1 MNTRTMHY
9 AIRIQQPGGPE
20 VLRSHPVTLM
30 PPGPLE
36 LQVTQHAVGLDF
48 IDVYHRSGLYP
59 LPSMP
64 HGIGL
69 EAAGV
74 ITAVGSEVDP
84 QQFALGQR
92 VAYLSRPPGA
102 YASARNVPAEHCV
115 TVPSGISDEVAAASL
130 LKGLT
135 AEYLVHRVR
144 PVEAGMRALV
154 HAAAGGTGSLLCQW
168 LAWHGVE
175 VIGTVGSAAKAELA
189 LAHGCRD
196 VIVDTSE
203 GAAALPSAVRAAGSG
218 GGVQVVYDSIG
229 ARTFGASLGCLDRRG
244 LLVSFGNASGPPA
257 PLDVLS
263 LSTHGSLFLTRPTLF
278 DYVGTRAELV
288 AATTRLFAA
297 IGDGVLRVPVH
308 QRWPLH
314 EAAEAHRALEARET
328 TGASVLVP

>member
-1 MNTRTMHY
+1 MHY
-9 AIRIQQPGGPE
+9 AIRIEQPGGPD
-20 VLRSHPVTLM
+20 VLRSHPVTLA

-36 LQVTQHAVGLDF
+36 LQLTQRAVGLDF

-74 ITAVGSEVDP
+74 VTAVGSEVDP
-84 QQFALGQR
+84 QQFSVGER
-92 VAYLSRPPGA
+92 VVYLSRPPGA

-115 TVPSGISDEVAAASL
+115 TLPSTISDEVAAASL

-144 PVEAGMRALV
+144 PLDAGSRALV

-175 VIGTVGSAAKAELA
+175 VIGTVGSEAKVDVA
-189 LAHGCRD
+189 LAHGCTQ
-196 VIVDTSE
+196 VLVDADDD
-203 GAAALPSAVRAAGSG
+203 AAGLAAAVRAAGSG
-218 GGVQVVYDSIG
+218 GGVQVAYDSIG
-229 ARTFGASLGCLDRRG
+229 RRTFSASLACLERRG
-244 LLVSFGNASGPPA
+244 LLVSFGNASGPPP

-263 LSTHGSLFLTRPTLF
+263 LSTQGSLFVTRPTLF
-278 DYVGTRAELV
+278 DYVATRAELL

-297 IGDGVLRVPVH
+297 IRDGILRVPVH
-308 QRWPLH
+308 QRWPLRD
-314 EAAEAHRALEARET
+314 AAEAHRALEARET
-328 TGASVLVP
+328 TGASVLIP

>member
-1 MNTRTMHY
+1 MHY
-9 AIRIQQPGGPE
+9 AIRIEHPGGPE
-20 VLRSHPVTLM
+20 VLRSHPVTLA

-36 LQVTQHAVGLDF
+36 LQLTQRAVGLDF

-59 LPSMP
+59 LPMP

-84 QQFALGQR
+84 QQFALGER
-92 VAYLSRPPGA
+92 VVYLSRPPGA
-102 YASARNVPAEHCV
+102 YASARNVPAEHCL
-115 TVPSGISDEVAAASL
+115 TLPSDIGDEVAAASL

-144 PVEAGMRALV
+144 PLEPGSRALV

-168 LAWHGVE
+168 LASQGVE
-175 VIGTVGSAAKAELA
+175 VIGTVGAASKVEVA
-189 LAHGCRD
+189 LAHGCTE
-196 VIVDTSE
+196 VLVDASE
-203 GAAALPSAVRAAGSG
+203 DAASLPAAVRAAGSR

-229 ARTFGASLGCLDRRG
+229 RRTFAASLACLERRG
-244 LLVSFGNASGPPA
+244 LLVSFGNASGPPP

-263 LSTHGSLFLTRPTLF
+263 LSTQGSLFVTRPTLF
-278 DYVGTRAELV
+278 DYVATRSELLE
-288 AATTRLFAA
+288 ATARLFGA
-297 IGDGVLRVPVH
+297 IRAGVLRVPVH
-308 QRWPLH
+308 QRWPLR

-328 TGASVLVP
+328 TGASVLIP